1 VGIGSGN
8 AERTVTVSCPARAS
22 RRSLVT
28 SHQRCGLRIAAS
40 SLWTAQECCPVACCG
55 GVSRTNLALPGPRAY
70 RVQVTGLDRLI
81 ATVNAEDKLL
91 IVDDVFD
98 TGNTIKT
105 VIETIRS
112 LARRNSPEIRTACLY
127 YKPTMNKTDITPEYF
142 LKETAAWLV
151 FPHELEGLTHAE
163 VQQKWDPAIAPVVDV
178 ERLDPSQGKLVGS
191 VSGGAAGEAG
201 K

>member
-1 VGIGSGN
+1 MQV
-8 AERTVTVSCPARAS
+8 
-22 RRSLVT
+22 RRSLPRRI
-28 SHQRCGLRIAAS
+28 HQLPVREPLSCL
-40 SLWTAQECCPVACCG
+40 SL
-55 GVSRTNLALPGPRAY
+55 
-70 RVQVTGLDRLI
+70 VQVTGLDRLI
-81 ATVNAEDKLL
+81 ETVNAEDKLL

-127 YKPTMNKTDITPEYF
+127 YKPTMNKTDITPEYY

-163 VQQKWDPAIAPVVDV
+163 VCQKWNPDIANIVDV
-178 ERLDPSQGKLVGS
+178 ARLDSDGKLVGS
-191 VSGGAAGEAG
+191 VSGEAAAGGAAREAG
-201 K
+201 S